1 VSAASAGGPGPV
13 LVAEDAFPLTDD
25 VALRGISSGKLL
37 ELELE
42 MGSGIPCLVIGED
55 EHSASSEI
63 LAS

>member
-1 VSAASAGGPGPV
+1 V
-13 LVAEDAFPLTDD
+13 LVAEDRFRLTDD

-42 MGSGIPCLVIGED
+42 LVSGTSCLVIGED
-55 EHSASSEI
+55 ELSASSEI